1 MVLADHRSPFS
12 CISGERRHNLPQNKI
27 WTEIERERH
36 THTGKGQQKAFGSSM
51 LNPQPQGELLL
62 RDSPSVFGKPW
73 FWQRSSSTME
83 STRSLAQ
90 VIMEMRDDIKKL
102 EAENQELRGDNGQ
115 RTDSPVSSTLENP
128 YVNLRRNVSA
138 PVLEGQYKENAVMT
152 VRRYSISSN
161 LSGVTLREGRTDRVR
176 RGENGW
182 RRLQEEIQHGN
193 SIFVNPVRD
202 VGKVSNRHS
211 LQEYVHK
218 NRAKVKTVT
227 FLLPVDDIYTNR
239 PVLSKHQEE
248 PKISE
253 LASIME
259 TDS

>member
-1 MVLADHRSPFS
+1 
-12 CISGERRHNLPQNKI
+12 
-27 WTEIERERH
+27 
-36 THTGKGQQKAFGSSM
+36 M
-51 LNPQPQGELLL
+51 LNPQQHAELLL
-62 RDSPSVFGKPW
+62 RDTLPVFGKPW
-73 FWQRSSSTME
+73 FWQRRSSTME

-102 EAENQELRGDNGQ
+102 EVENQELRGDYGP
-115 RTDSPVSSTLENP
+115 RAFGAKSGEESRVSSALENP
-128 YVNLRRNVSA
+128 YMNLRRNVSA
-138 PVLEGQYKENAVMT
+138 PVLEGQYKENTVMT

-176 RGENGW
+176 RVENGW
-182 RRLQEEIQHGN
+182 RRLQEQIQHGN
-193 SIFVNPVRD
+193 GVFGNPVRE
-202 VGKVSNRHS
+202 VGKVTNRHS

-239 PVLSKHQEE
+239 PVLTKHREESKT
-248 PKISE
+248 SE